1 MRADQLTLKAQE
13 ALQAAVTYAREAGH
27 PEVYAEHLGLV
38 LIKQQDSIVKPL
50 LDKTGVDSRPLAAE
64 LEAYLGRQPKVE
76 GSNAEPRLSG
86 ALSRVL
92 TQANKITERMK
103 DAYTSTEHLLLAL
116 IADAGNVLARALDK
130 VGVKEQTIMLALK
143 DVRGQASVTDQTP
156 ESRYQVL
163 EKYTHDLTQAART
176 NKLDPIIGRE
186 DEIRRVIQVLSRKT
200 KNNPVLIG
208 EPGVGKTAIAEGLAL
223 RIVAGDVP
231 EGLKDKRVLS
241 LDLAAMVAGAKYR
254 GEFEDRLKALLKE
267 VVAASG
273 EIVLFIDELHTIV
286 GAGAAE
292 GAMDAS
298 NMLKPALARGEL
310 HCIGATTLN
319 EYKKHIEKDSALERR
334 FQPVIVAEPDEESAL
349 AILRGLK
356 ERYEIFHGI
365 TIRDNALLAA
375 VNLSQRYITDRFLPD
390 KAIDL
395 IDEAASTIRT
405 QIDSMPLEIDQAI
418 RKRRHME
425 VEAEALR
432 MEDEKRHKARLDEL
446 REKISEIE
454 TNLAV
459 LKNRWENEKRLIAT
473 LSERKEAL
481 DRLKFAAQEA
491 EKFGDLSKAAEIRY
505 GKINQVERE
514 IAAIEAQQKEL
525 QAEGSL
531 LREEVTEADV
541 AKVVSLWTGIPLDKM
556 LESEASKL
564 LHLEE
569 RLHQRVVGQNLAV
582 EAIAN
587 AIRRSRSG
595 LQDPDRPLGS
605 FLFLGPT
612 GVGKTELARALA
624 ADLFDSEKRLIRLDM
639 SEYMERH
646 AVARL
651 IGAPPGYIGYEEGG
665 QLTEAVRRSP
675 YAVLLLDEIEKAHP
689 EVFNILL
696 QILDDGR
703 LTDGKGRTV
712 NFRNTVIIMTSNLA
726 NDLAQRQDLGPEER
740 KSALLTALRG
750 HFRPEFLNRIDD
762 IIPFESLTR
771 EMLAQIVRIQLE
783 RVNQRLAEQNMT
795 LVVSDE
801 ACALLGEAGYD
812 PDFGA
817 RPIKRAIQNEL
828 LNALARELLA
838 GTVKRGQTLRLGIEN
853 ERLTFHPL

>member
-13 ALQAAVTYAREAGH
+13 ALQNAVSLASEAGH
-27 PEVYAEHLGLV
+27 PEVYAEHLGLA
-38 LIKQQDSIVKPL
+38 LLKQQDSIVKPL
-50 LDKTGVDSRPLAAE
+50 LDKTGVDSRRLIVD
-64 LEAYLGRQPKVE
+64 LEAYLGRQPRVE

-86 ALSRVL
+86 ALSRVF
-92 TQANKITERMK
+92 TQASKITERMK
-103 DAYTSTEHLLLAL
+103 DAYTSTEHMLLAL
-116 IADAGNVLARALDK
+116 VADAGNVLARSLDK
-130 VGVKEQTIMLALK
+130 LGVKEQTILLALK
-143 DVRGQASVTDQTP
+143 DVRGQATVSDQNP
-156 ESRYQVL
+156 EARYQVI

-186 DEIRRVIQVLSRKT
+186 DEIRRVIRVLSRKT

-231 EGLKDKRVLS
+231 EGLKNKRVLS

-334 FQPVIVAEPDEESAL
+334 FQPVIVAEPDEDSAI

-375 VNLSQRYITDRFLPD
+375 VHLSQRYITDRFLPD

-418 RKRRHME
+418 RKRRQME
-425 VEAEALR
+425 IEAEALR
-432 MEDEKRHKARLDEL
+432 MEDEKGHRERLDEL
-446 REKISEIE
+446 REKIAEIE
-454 TNLAV
+454 ANLAQ
-459 LKNRWENEKRLIAT
+459 LKTRWDNEKRLITT

-481 DRLKFAAQEA
+481 ERFKFVAQEA
-491 EKFGDLSKAAEIRY
+491 EKVGDLSKAAEIRY

-514 IAAIEAQQKEL
+514 IAAIEIQQKEL
-525 QAEGSL
+525 QTEGSL

-541 AKVVSLWTGIPLDKM
+541 AKVVSHWTGIPLEKM
-556 LESEASKL
+556 LETEACKL

-569 RLHQRVVGQNLAV
+569 RLHERVVGQHLAV
-582 EAIAN
+582 EAVAN
-587 AIRRSRSG
+587 AIRRARSG

-646 AVARL
+646 SVSRL
-651 IGAPPGYIGYEEGG
+651 IGAPPGYIGHDEGG

-712 NFRNTVIIMTSNLA
+712 NFRNTVVIMTSNLA
-726 NDLAQRQDLGPEER
+726 NDLAQRRDLAPEER
-740 KSALLTALRG
+740 KTALLTALRG

-771 EMLAQIVRIQLE
+771 DMLAQIVRIQLE
-783 RVNQRLAEQNMT
+783 RVNQRLAEQNMA

-812 PDFGA
+812 PEFGA